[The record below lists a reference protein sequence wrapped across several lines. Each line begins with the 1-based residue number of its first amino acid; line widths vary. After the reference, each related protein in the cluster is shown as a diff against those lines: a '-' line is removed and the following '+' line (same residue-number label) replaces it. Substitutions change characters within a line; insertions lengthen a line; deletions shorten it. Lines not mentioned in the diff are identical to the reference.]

1 MSERNKQV
9 KYFQRKNWEKFC
21 ISKQPCNV
29 LFIIIKKKNQDST
42 WLRSATVI
50 VSSSL
55 HGRRGTNASLWY
67 LALMKVALVGL
78 EIEE

>member
-1 MSERNKQV
+1 M
-9 KYFQRKNWEKFC
+9 
-21 ISKQPCNV
+21 
-29 LFIIIKKKNQDST
+29 
-42 WLRSATVI
+42 

-78 EIEE
+78 QQTQKYCLQIKNKGLEWKIACHHKRLTMSNYTDSIKLHMAVKKAVVWQ